1 VHWTIQVVF
10 YLSESFVWH
19 IMLAFLFAVYF
30 TLLINVVILAIVRRV
45 DYFFGGNS
53 LVLVPAQKHCLVT
66 SKLTRSE

>member
-10 YLSESFVWH
+10 YLSESFVGH
-19 IMLAFLFAVYF
+19 IILPFLFAVYF
-30 TLLINVVILAIVRRV
+30 TFLINVIILAIVRSG
-45 DYFFGGNS
+45 DYLFGGNS